1 MVYFEIST
9 TKYDEDIKI
18 IQVALTKMSAL
29 CNVDRGFRFGEPV
42 SKFGW
47 TFFHLIIEQEL
58 YFEITGKFSD
68 MIKKCKGRKQDE
80 KFTEFIS
87 HYFESRGC
95 NVKIKMAKD

>member
-1 MVYFEIST
+1 MPYFEISS

-29 CNVDRGFRFGEPV
+29 CNVDRGFRLGEPV

-47 TFFHLIIEQEL
+47 TFFQLIIEQEL

-68 MIKKCKGRKQDE
+68 MIKKSKGNNADE
-80 KFTEFIS
+80 RFLNFMS
-87 HYFESRGC
+87 SYFETRGC
-95 NVKIKMAKD
+95 SVKMKMTND

>member
-1 MVYFEIST
+1 MPYFEIST

-29 CNVDRGFRFGEPV
+29 CNMSGGFKFGEPI

-47 TFFHLIIEQEL
+47 TFFQLLIEQEL
-58 YFEITGKFSD
+58 YFGIESKFSD
-68 MIKKCKGRKQDE
+68 MIKKCKGSKQDE

-87 HYFESRGC
+87 RYFESRGC
-95 NVKIKMAKD
+95 NVKVKMVKD

>member
-1 MVYFEIST
+1 MPYFEIST

-29 CNVDRGFRFGEPV
+29 CNVDGGFRFGEPV

-47 TFFHLIIEQEL
+47 TFFQLIIEQEL
-58 YFEITGKFSD
+58 YIEIIGKFSD
-68 MIKKCKGRKQDE
+68 IIKKCKGRKQDE

-95 NVKIKMAKD
+95 NVKIKMVKD

>member
-1 MVYFEIST
+1 MPYFEISS

-29 CNVDRGFRFGEPV
+29 CNVDRGFRLGEPV

-58 YFEITGKFSD
+58 YIEIIGKFSD

-87 HYFESRGC
+87 HYFESRG
-95 NVKIKMAKD
+95 

>member
-18 IQVALTKMSAL
+18 IQLALTKMSAL
-29 CNVDRGFRFGEPV
+29 CNIDKGFMFGKPI

-47 TFFHLIIEQEL
+47 TFFQLIIEQEL
-58 YFEITGKFSD
+58 CFEIESKFSD
-68 MIKKCKGRKQDE
+68 MIKKCKGSKQDE

-87 HYFESRGC
+87 RYFESKGC
-95 NVKIKMAKD
+95 NVKVKMVKD

>member
-1 MVYFEIST
+1 MPYFEIST

-18 IQVALTKMSAL
+18 IQVALTKMSAH
-29 CNVDRGFRFGEPV
+29 CNIDRGFRFAEPI

-47 TFFHLIIEQEL
+47 TFFQLLIEQEL
-58 YFEITGKFSD
+58 YLGIENKFSD
-68 MIKKCKGRKQDE
+68 MIKKCKGNKQDE

-95 NVKIKMAKD
+95 NVKIKMVKD

>member
-18 IQVALTKMSAL
+18 IQVALTKMSVL
-29 CNVDRGFRFGEPV
+29 CNVDRGFMFGKPI

-47 TFFHLIIEQEL
+47 TFFQLIIEQEL
-58 YFEITGKFSD
+58 YFEIESKFSD

-80 KFTEFIS
+80 KFTEFIFR
-87 HYFESRGC
+87 YFESRGC
-95 NVKIKMAKD
+95 NAKVKLIKD

>member
-9 TKYDEDIKI
+9 TKYEEDIKV

-29 CNVDRGFRFGEPV
+29 CNVDRGFMFGKPV

-47 TFFHLIIEQEL
+47 TFFQLIIEQEL

-68 MIKKCKGRKQDE
+68 MIEKCKGRKQDE

>member
-29 CNVDRGFRFGEPV
+29 CNVDKGFMFGEPI

-47 TFFHLIIEQEL
+47 TFFQLLIEQEL
-58 YFEITGKFSD
+58 YLGIENKFSD
-68 MIKKCKGRKQDE
+68 MIKKCKGNKQDE
-80 KFTEFIS
+80 KFTEFIFR
-87 HYFESRGC
+87 YFESEGC
-95 NVKIKMAKD
+95 NVKIKTVKN